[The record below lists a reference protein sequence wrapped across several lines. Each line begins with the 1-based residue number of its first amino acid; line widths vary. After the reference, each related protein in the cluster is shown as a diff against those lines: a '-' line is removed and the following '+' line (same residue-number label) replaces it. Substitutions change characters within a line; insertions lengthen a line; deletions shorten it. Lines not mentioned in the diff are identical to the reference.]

1 MAERQSFPEPII
13 SSTVEQRRQAR
24 RLALRVA
31 AIYAAVAGAWIA
43 FTDYLLVK
51 FVAVITD
58 PSLPEEVRITLER
71 ERNQIGGTIKGWG
84 FVLITSTM
92 LYFLVRSYIR
102 SVQRAET
109 ALQQENVRVAKEYRF
124 LFDNNPLPMWVYD
137 PEDLAIYAVN
147 DAAVA
152 SYGYSREEFLQLTI
166 ADIRPP
172 EDAEKLREHVARIRD
187 QRSVTGV
194 WKHRKRNGK
203 LIDVEVTSHPIQFSN
218 RMMRLIV
225 AADVTSRLETQRA
238 VEQARLEL
246 EHRVHQRTEDL
257 SRSNQKLL
265 DEILQR
271 QRIEEELRQAKQA
284 ADAANQAKSV
294 FVANTTHELRTP
306 LTSILGYSD
315 LLADESLPAE
325 VRANHLG
332 VLRTN
337 AQQLQVLIDD
347 LLDLARIEAGKLS
360 LALSDVDPRQL
371 VQEVLV
377 QLLPRARER
386 GLVLAVEVVEPIAA
400 TIRTDAAR
408 VRQILLNL
416 ASNALK
422 FTTSGRVTIRVHGG
436 PGEEGGDGWL
446 VFEVRD
452 TGIGIA
458 PDQLVRIFEPFY
470 QTDQGAS
477 RQFGG
482 TGLGLPIS
490 RQLAQRLGGNITVS
504 SEPGKGSC
512 FSLMLPVGLV
522 GEGGSEPA
530 AAAARPAAVLRGRI
544 LLAEDNANVRWLVEE
559 YLRRAGAEVTSVD
572 SGLRALEAI
581 RKGGEPFGL
590 MLLDINMPGMDG
602 RQCAAALRGQGYRG
616 PILALTAHAATA
628 AGVRASL
635 AGFDAIITKPIDT
648 RTFIPTLVRHLAVGG
663 GAGGAESP

>member
-1 MAERQSFPEPII
+1 MIEQQSLPELVV
-13 SSTVEQRRQAR
+13 SSTVEQRQRAR
-24 RLALRVA
+24 HLALRVA
-31 AIYAAVAGAWIA
+31 LIYATVAAIWIA

-51 FVAVITD
+51 IVAAMTD
-58 PSLPEEVRITLER
+58 PSLAEAARIVLER
-71 ERNQIGGTIKGWG
+71 DRTQVGATIKGWG

-109 ALQQENVRVAKEYRF
+109 ALQQENVRTAQEYRF
-124 LFDNNPLPMWVYD
+124 LFDNNPLPMMVYD
-137 PEDLAIYAVN
+137 PENLVIHAVN
-147 DAAVA
+147 DAAIL
-152 SYGYSREEFLQLTI
+152 SYGYSRAEFLQMTI
-166 ADIRPP
+166 ADIRLP
-172 EDAEKLREHVARIRD
+172 EDVPKLRAHVVRIRE
-187 QRSVTGV
+187 QVSIASV
-194 WKHRKRNGK
+194 WKDRKRNGK
-203 LIDVEVTSHPIQFSN
+203 LIDVEVTSHPIHFSS
-218 RMMRLIV
+218 RKMRLIV
-225 AADVTSRLETQRA
+225 AVDVTSRLETQRA
-238 VEQARLEL
+238 VEQSRLEL

-265 DEILQR
+265 EEILQR

-315 LLADESLPAE
+315 LLADESLPAAI
-325 VRANHLG
+325 RANHLA

-337 AQQLQVLIDD
+337 AQQLQMLIDD

-377 QLLPRARER
+377 QLLPRSRER

-400 TIRTDAAR
+400 TMRTDAAR

-458 PDQLVRIFEPFY
+458 ADQLVRIFEPFY

-504 SEPGKGSC
+504 SEPGQGSC
-512 FSLMLPVGLV
+512 FSVMLPVGLV
-522 GEGGSEPA
+522 GEGESER
-530 AAAARPAAVLRGRI
+530 AAARPAAVLRGRI

-581 RKGGEPFGL
+581 GKGGAPFGL
-590 MLLDINMPGMDG
+590 ILLDINMPGMDG
-602 RQCAAALRGQGYRG
+602 RQCAAAIRGQGYRG
-616 PILALTAHAATA
+616 PILALTAHASTA
-628 AGVRASL
+628 PGVRAAL

-648 RTFIPTLVRHLAVGG
+648 RTFVPTLVRHLAGGG
-663 GAGGAESP
+663 GAGVAESP